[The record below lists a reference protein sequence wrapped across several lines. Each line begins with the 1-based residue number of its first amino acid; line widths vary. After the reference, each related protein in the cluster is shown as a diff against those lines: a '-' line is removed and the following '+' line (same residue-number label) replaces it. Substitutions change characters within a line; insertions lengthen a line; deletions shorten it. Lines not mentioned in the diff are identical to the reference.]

1 MAKIYQGESLNMV
14 FRCKSK
20 CYKPVDLS
28 GVVVSV
34 LLRDSSGDVAY
45 RFSNNIGEEDEGI
58 KELLV
63 RENYVICSLTNEDT
77 AKLSGSY
84 VIEVKVKVEEVVMI
98 AVSKKIKVYPSIIGE
113 EVNL

>member
-20 CYKPVDLS
+20 CGRPVGLS
-28 GVVVSV
+28 GVAVSV
-34 LLRDSSGDVAY
+34 LLRDLNGEVAY
-45 RFSNNIGEEDEGI
+45 RFSNDPGEEDGNV

-63 RENYVICSLTNEDT
+63 RENCVICSLTNEDT
-77 AKLSGSY
+77 AILSGGY
-84 VIEVKVKVEEVVMI
+84 VVEVKMKVKDVVMI
-98 AVSKKIKVYPSIIGE
+98 AVSGKIKVYPSVIGE

>member
-20 CYKPVDLS
+20 CGKPVDLS

-34 LLRDSSGDVAY
+34 LLRDSSGEVIY
-45 RFSNNIGEEDEGI
+45 RFSNNSDEEDV
-58 KELLV
+58 KELLI
-63 RENYVICSLTNEDT
+63 RENFVICRLTNEDM
-77 AKLSGSY
+77 ADLYGSY
-84 VIEVKVKVEEVVMI
+84 VIEVKVRVEEVVMV
-98 AVSKKIKVYPSIIGE
+98 AVSKKIKVYPSVIGE

>member
-20 CYKPVDLS
+20 CGKPVDLS

-34 LLRDSSGDVAY
+34 LLRDINGDVVY
-45 RFSNNIGEEDEGI
+45 RFSNNSGEEEV
-58 KELLV
+58 KEAIV
-63 RENYVICSLTNEDT
+63 RENCVVCSLSNEDT

-84 VIEVKVKVEEVVMI
+84 VVEVKVKVEEVVMI
-98 AVSKKIKVYPSIIGE
+98 AISKKIRVYPSIIGE